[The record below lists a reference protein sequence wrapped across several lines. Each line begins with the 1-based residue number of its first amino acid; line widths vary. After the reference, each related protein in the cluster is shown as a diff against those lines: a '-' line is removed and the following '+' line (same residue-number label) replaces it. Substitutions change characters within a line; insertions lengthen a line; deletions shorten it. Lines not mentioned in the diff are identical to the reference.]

1 MMMLRIGSCNVCR
14 QPSFCNEQLASK
26 ARRNL
31 HGLRLC
37 FYAGWSVAPSRLR
50 LAVVSVRYTEFADWH
65 LYLNVYITS
74 NFPFHIDEVR

>member
-1 MMMLRIGSCNVCR
+1 MMMLRMRFLQVCR
-14 QPSFCNEQLASK
+14 QPSFCNERPANKDK
-26 ARRNL
+26 AQP

-37 FYAGWSVAPSRLR
+37 FYAGWSVAPIPSS

-65 LYLNVYITS
+65 LLSQRYIPG